1 MVLNTT
7 NRSTQIA
14 AVNVRATI
22 EGTLEAIKQLINDNK
37 NTETV
42 LIRKIKQKL
51 GLIDR
56 AINVFREDQKKILE
70 NTSDELAL
78 ELLQSEVMNFIISV
92 DQKTKS
98 ERLKETEHLLE
109 TAKLTLATA

>member
-22 EGTLEAIKQLINDNK
+22 ESALEAIKQFINDNR

-42 LIRKIKQKL
+42 LIRKIKQNL

-56 AINVFREDQKKILE
+56 AINVFREDQKKILDRTIE
-70 NTSDELAL
+70 YWRGNL
-78 ELLQSEVMNFIISV
+78 EQVDDILLIGI
-92 DQKTKS
+92 
-98 ERLKETEHLLE
+98 RI
-109 TAKLTLATA
+109 